1 MFTPL
6 TLSAVR
12 TNNHSLQLPFL
23 LSAFGLPPPSHSRC
37 HTYTS
42 SHSQHHRTWFLPGAD
57 VVPDVRHATLLH
69 LPAGHLPHALFRAH
83 PLPWQPHRPQDLAC
97 SDDGVYPHPDDT
109 NHRQWNAAGPW
120 NIHLVRNDC
129 PKKISCQLP
138 HTQQFYFSAPGYDQD
153 YYKAMYTRAQPYI
166 YGILI
171 GYILYKMR
179 GRKLN
184 ILWVTFV

>member
-12 TNNHSLQLPFL
+12 TNNHSSQLPFL

-42 SHSQHHRTWFLPGAD
+42 PHSQHHRTWFLPGAD

-109 NHRQWNAAGPW
+109 NRRQWNASGPW
-120 NIHLVRNDC
+120 NIHLVRNNC
-129 PKKISCQLP
+129 PKKISCQVSLT
-138 HTQQFYFSAPGYDQD
+138 HA
-153 YYKAMYTRAQPYI
+153 K
-166 YGILI
+166 ILLQCPRI
-171 GYILYKMR
+171 R
-179 GRKLN
+179 
-184 ILWVTFV
+184 